1 MDIKKKFKIDFFVQS
16 LYSSI
21 FETVKSKT
29 VIWTMFET
37 QAINILQDSQEI
49 LESSCKTLSF
59 CLFLLRY
66 TNKSNVNS
74 VRDLLFILVSK

>member
-1 MDIKKKFKIDFFVQS
+1 MYIWKKSKIDFFVQL

-21 FETVKSKT
+21 CETVKSNT
-29 VIWTMFET
+29 VMWKIFET
-37 QAINILQDSQEI
+37 QAIDILQDSQEI

-74 VRDLLFILVSK
+74 VRDLSK